1 MLCRFKERTDYTELW
16 KYSGKQVKIT
26 TNDNEIFSGK
36 AYDFI
41 PAQDNVPEIASIS
54 VGDIEFF
61 ETDIKYIEII

>member
-1 MLCRFKERTDYTELW
+1 MLCRFKERTNYMGLW

-26 TNDNEIFSGK
+26 TIDDKIFSGK

-54 VGDIEFF
+54 IGDIELF
-61 ETDIKYIEII
+61 ETDIKDIEII